1 MDNGIGT
8 FFKRRFFRRWGYYR
22 FDSFA
27 RVEGVVY
34 YQKPGRNMYLLWP
47 GEENLMLSKHFR
59 AATLVLAPLLV
70 LFFAAFSATAQV
82 QRPPLTAEWIFGK
95 DGPSVAEVPD
105 FKWLADNSSILYDTR
120 QPEAQRTFERLD
132 PLTRERHPALDMRKA
147 VASLTSLDSSSEIK
161 QALPWPES
169 FDANGRQAVYL
180 FHGDIYLLDLSSASF
195 TRITNTPAEETDAQF
210 SPDGRLISFV
220 RSNDLYVYDIAAK
233 KETRLTSDG
242 SDTLLNGTL
251 TWVYWEE
258 IFGRRDIGYWWS
270 PDSRSIAFLQ
280 TDVAEVAESTFVD
293 FQPVDERIIHQRYP
307 KPGETNPRVRVGVT
321 DVSTTQTRWINLG
334 AEPFEWIQRVKWL
347 PDSQRLSIQTLP
359 RSQKENRLDFVNVM
373 TGERKRI
380 LTETDP
386 AWVNV
391 TDDLYFPPGG
401 RYFLWASERDGFM
414 HLYRFTMDGALVNQI
429 TNGNWAM
436 ASSARV
442 FWVRQAVAGIDSE
455 NDWIY
460 FTAIKDSSIERNF
473 YRVKSDG
480 SGLTRLSAEPGAH
493 AISMSPNAKF
503 YVDSFS
509 NNRTLPSLQ
518 LHAAD
523 GKLLQTLAA
532 PRPELLPE
540 GIQYS
545 EFLTVPAAD
554 GFPMPAE
561 IWKPR
566 NFDPARKYPVILYV
580 YGGPSA
586 PNVENAWGGEFSLFN
601 QLLLQDGIIVIY
613 IDNRAATG
621 ISKKL
626 ENTIAANPT
635 ASETDDLLAGVRW
648 FKAQPWVDGSRFGVW
663 GWSGGGTM
671 TLNLM
676 TRSKEFKAGIS
687 VAPVTDWHYYDSKWA
702 ESLMGLPSQNAEAYD
717 RTSLVKHAGDL
728 SGHLMV
734 AFGTYDDN
742 VHPQNEQAFLNELI
756 AKGILY
762 EVMIYPMRKHG
773 ISDPPAT
780 IHLFRTM
787 REFWRRNL

>member
-1 MDNGIGT
+1 MSS
-8 FFKRRFFRRWGYYR
+8 KR
-22 FDSFA
+22 
-27 RVEGVVY
+27 
-34 YQKPGRNMYLLWP
+34 
-47 GEENLMLSKHFR
+47 FR
-59 AATLVLAPLLV
+59 AAALFLTSLLV
-70 LFFAAFSATAQV
+70 LLSAVISAVAQA
-82 QRPPLTAEWIFGK
+82 QRPSLTAEWIFGK
-95 DGPSVAEVPD
+95 EGSSVAEVPE
-105 FKWLADNSSILYDTR
+105 FKWLADNSAILYDTR

-132 PLTRERHPALDMRKA
+132 PLTRERHPALDMAKA
-147 VASLTSLDSSSEIK
+147 VASLTSLDTSSEIK
-161 QALPWPES
+161 QALPWPDS
-169 FDANGRQAVYL
+169 FDANGRQALYI
-180 FHGDIYLLDLSSASF
+180 FHGDIFLLELSSSFF
-195 TRITNTPAEETDAQF
+195 TRVTNTPAEEKDAQF

-220 RSNDLYVYDIAAK
+220 RSNDLYVYEIAAK

-280 TDVAEVAESTFVD
+280 TDVAEVPDSIFVD

-307 KPGETNPRVRVGVT
+307 KPGEKNPRVRVGVT
-321 DVSTTQTRWINLG
+321 EVSNPQTRWINLG
-334 AEPFEWIQRVKWL
+334 AEPFEWIQRVGWL
-347 PDSQRLSIQTLP
+347 PDSERLSIQTLP
-359 RSQKENRLDFVNVM
+359 RSQKENRLDFVNVK
-373 TGERKRI
+373 TGERKHI

-391 TDDLYFPPGG
+391 SDDLYFLPGG
-401 RYFLWASERDGFM
+401 RHFLWASERDGFM
-414 HLYRFTMDGALVNQI
+414 HLYRFTVDGTLVNQI

-436 ASSARV
+436 ASSTRV

-473 YRVKSDG
+473 YRVKMDG
-480 SGLTRLSAEPGAH
+480 SGLTRLSAESGAH
-493 AISMSPNAKF
+493 AISMSPNAEF

-509 NNRTLPSLQ
+509 NNRTLPSLK

-540 GIQYS
+540 EIQYS
-545 EFLTVPAAD
+545 ELLTVPAAD

-586 PNVENAWGGEFSLFN
+586 PNVENAWGGELSLYN
-601 QLLLQDGIIVIY
+601 QLLLQDGFVVIY

-635 ASETDDLLAGVRW
+635 A
-648 FKAQPWVDGSRFGVW
+648 
-663 GWSGGGTM
+663 
-671 TLNLM
+671 
-676 TRSKEFKAGIS
+676 
-687 VAPVTDWHYYDSKWA
+687 
-702 ESLMGLPSQNAEAYD
+702 
-717 RTSLVKHAGDL
+717 
-728 SGHLMV
+728 
-734 AFGTYDDN
+734 
-742 VHPQNEQAFLNELI
+742 
-756 AKGILY
+756 
-762 EVMIYPMRKHG
+762 
-773 ISDPPAT
+773 
-780 IHLFRTM
+780 
-787 REFWRRNL
+787 

>member
-1 MDNGIGT
+1 MLK
-8 FFKRRFFRRWGYYR
+8 KRLHSTTLPFVLSLLSVLIAFPA
-22 FDSFA
+22 SA
-27 RVEGVVY
+27 QQ
-34 YQKPGRNMYLLWP
+34 QKP
-47 GEENLMLSKHFR
+47 S
-59 AATLVLAPLLV
+59 
-70 LFFAAFSATAQV
+70 
-82 QRPPLTAEWIFGK
+82 LTFEWIFGLE
-95 DGPSVAEVPD
+95 GSAVAELPE
-105 FKWLADNSSILYDTR
+105 FQWLADNSAILYDTR
-120 QPEAQRTFERLD
+120 QPEAQRTFERFD
-132 PLTRERHPALDMRKA
+132 PATRERHRALDMPKA
-147 VASLTSLDSSSEIK
+147 VASLISIDPSSQIK
-161 QALPWPES
+161 QALPWPDS
-169 FDANGRQAVYL
+169 FDSQGHQALYI
-180 FHGDIYLLDLSSASF
+180 FHGDIFLLDLASSSF
-195 TRITNTPAEETDAQF
+195 TRVTSTPAEEKDAQF
-210 SPDGRLISFV
+210 SPDGRFLSFV
-220 RSNDLYVYDIAAK
+220 RSNDLFVFDIAAK

-280 TDVAEVAESTFVD
+280 TDESGVPESLFVD
-293 FQPVDERIIHQRYP
+293 FQPVDERIVHQRYP
-307 KPGETNPRVRVGVT
+307 KTGEHNPRVRVGVI
-321 DVSTTQTRWINLG
+321 DVSKPETHWVNLG
-334 AEPFEWIQRVKWL
+334 QEPFEWILRVNWL
-347 PDSQRLSIQTLP
+347 PDSERLCLQTMP
-359 RSQKENRLDFVNVM
+359 RSQKENRLDFVNVK
-373 TGERKRI
+373 TNERRHI

-386 AWVNV
+386 AWVNL
-391 TDDLYFPPGG
+391 TDDLHFLPGG
-401 RYFLWASERDGFM
+401 RYFLWGSERDGFM
-414 HLYRFTMDGALVNQI
+414 HLYRFTMDGTLVNQV
-429 TNGNWAM
+429 TRGDWAM
-436 ASSARV
+436 TSSASV
-442 FWVRQAVAGIDSE
+442 FWVRQAVSGIGPE

-460 FTAIKDSSIERNF
+460 FTALKDSSIERNL
-473 YRVKSDG
+473 YRVKTDG
-480 SGLTRLSAEPGAH
+480 SGFTRLSAESGTH

-503 YVDSFS
+503 YFDTFS
-509 NNRTLPSLQ
+509 NNRTLPSLS

-566 NFDPARKYPVILYV
+566 NFDPTRKYPVILYV

-586 PNVENAWGGEFSLFN
+586 PNVANHWSTDTILTN
-601 QLLLQDGIIVIY
+601 QLLLQDGLVVVF
-613 IDNRAATG
+613 IDNRGATG

-626 ENTIAANPT
+626 ENTIAANPSF
-635 ASETDDLLAGVRW
+635 SETDDLVAGVRW
-648 FKAQPWVDGSRFGVW
+648 FKSQPWVDPSRFGVW

-687 VAPVTDWHYYDSKWA
+687 VAPVTDWHYYDSKWG
-702 ESLMGLPSQNAEAYD
+702 ESLMGLPSQNADAYD

-734 AFGTYDDN
+734 VFGTYDDN
-742 VHPQNEQAFLNELI
+742 VHPQNEQAFLNQLI
-756 AKGILY
+756 ANNILF

-773 ISDPPAT
+773 ISDTPAT
-780 IHLFRTM
+780 IHLYRTM

>member
-1 MDNGIGT
+1 MGGVRFSNGPNT
-8 FFKRRFFRRWGYYR
+8 LLRFKASSIIRSR
-22 FDSFA
+22 A
-27 RVEGVVY
+27 LH
-34 YQKPGRNMYLLWP
+34 MYFLWP
-47 GEENLMLSKHFR
+47 GEENLMSSKHFR
-59 AATLVLAPLLV
+59 AATLFLASLFV
-70 LFFAAFSATAQV
+70 FFFAAFSARAQV

-95 DGPSVAEVPD
+95 EGSSVAEVPE
-105 FKWLADNSSILYDTR
+105 FKWLADNSAIFYDSR
-120 QPEAQRTFERLD
+120 RPEAQRTFERLD
-132 PLTRERHPALDMRKA
+132 PITRERHPALDMLKA
-147 VASLTSLDSSSEIK
+147 VASLTSLDPSSEIK
-161 QALPWPES
+161 QALPWPDL
-169 FDANGRQAVYL
+169 FDANGRQALYI
-180 FHGDIYLLDLSSASF
+180 FHGDIFLLDLSASSF
-195 TRITNTPAEETDAQF
+195 TRVTNTPAEEKDAQF
-210 SPDGRLISFV
+210 SPDGRLLSFV

-280 TDVAEVAESTFVD
+280 TDESEVADSTFVD
-293 FQPVDERIIHQRYP
+293 FQPVDEHIIHQRYP
-307 KPGETNPRVRVGVT
+307 KSGEKNPRVRVGVT
-321 DVSTTQTRWINLG
+321 EVSNPQTRWINLG
-334 AEPFEWIQRVKWL
+334 AEPFEWILRVEWL
-347 PDSQRLSIQTLP
+347 PDSERLSIQTMP
-359 RSQKENRLDFVNVM
+359 RSQKENRLDFINVK

-391 TDDLYFPPGG
+391 TDDLHFLPGG
-401 RYFLWASERDGFM
+401 RYFLWASERGGFM
-414 HLYRFTMDGALVNQI
+414 HLYRFTMEGTLVNQI
-429 TNGNWAM
+429 TKGDWAM
-436 ASSARV
+436 ASSGGAY
-442 FWVRQAVAGIDSE
+442 WVRQAVAGIDSE

-460 FTAIKDSSIERNF
+460 FTALKDSSIERNL
-473 YRVKSDG
+473 YRVKSNG
-480 SGLTRLSAEPGAH
+480 SGLTRLSAESGAH
-493 AISMSPNAKF
+493 AISMSPSAKF
-503 YVDSFS
+503 YFDSFS
-509 NNRTLPSLQ
+509 NSRTLPSLQ

-523 GKLLQTLAA
+523 GNLLQTLAA

-540 GIQYS
+540 GIQYP

-554 GFPMPAE
+554 GFPMPTE

-566 NFDPARKYPVILYV
+566 NFDSARKYPVILYV

-586 PNVENAWGGEFSLFN
+586 PDVVNEWSAEMGLYN
-601 QLLLQDGIIVIY
+601 QLLLQDGFVVIY

-626 ENTIAANPT
+626 ENTIAANPA

-648 FKAQPWVDGSRFGVW
+648 FKSQPWVDASRFGVW

-717 RTSLVKHAGDL
+717 RTSLVRHAGDL

-756 AKGILY
+756 AKDILY

-773 ISDPPAT
+773 ISDAPAT

>member
-1 MDNGIGT
+1 MATERSMDNGSGT
-8 FFKRRFFRRWGYYR
+8 LLERL
-22 FDSFA
+22 DNFA
-27 RVEGVVY
+27 TVKGVVY
-34 YQKPGRNMYLLWP
+34 DQKPGMHMHFLWP
-47 GEENLMLSKHFR
+47 GAETLMSSKHFR
-59 AATLVLAPLLV
+59 AAILFLTSLVV
-70 LFFAAFSATAQV
+70 LFFAAFSALAQA

-95 DGPSVAEVPD
+95 EGSSVAEVPE
-105 FKWLADNSSILYDTR
+105 FKWLADNSAILYDTR
-120 QPEAQRTFERLD
+120 QPEAQRTFERFD
-132 PLTRERHPALDMRKA
+132 PITRERHPALDMAKA
-147 VASLTSLDSSSEIK
+147 VVSLKSLDPSTEIK
-161 QALPWPES
+161 EALPWPDA
-169 FDANGRQAVYL
+169 FDGNGRQALYIFL
-180 FHGDIYLLDLSSASF
+180 GDIFLLDLSTSSF
-195 TRITNTPAEETDAQF
+195 TRVTNTPAEEKDVQF
-210 SPDGRLISFV
+210 SPDGRLLSFV
-220 RSNDLYVYDIAAK
+220 RSNDLHVYDIAAK

-242 SDTLLNGTL
+242 SETLLNGTL

-280 TDVAEVAESTFVD
+280 TDQAEVSDSTFVD

-307 KPGETNPRVRVGVT
+307 KSGEKNPRVRVGVT
-321 DVSTTQTRWINLG
+321 EVSNPQTRWINLG
-334 AEPFEWIQRVKWL
+334 AEPFEWILRVEWL
-347 PDSQRLSIQTLP
+347 PDSERLSIQTML
-359 RSQKENRLDFVNVM
+359 RSQKESRLDFINVK
-373 TGERKRI
+373 TGERKHV

-391 TDDLYFPPGG
+391 TDDLYFLPGG

-414 HLYRFTMDGALVNQI
+414 HLYRFTMDGTLVNQI
-429 TNGNWAM
+429 TNGDWAM
-436 ASSARV
+436 ASSGDAY
-442 FWVRQAVAGIDSE
+442 WVRQAVAGIDSE
-455 NDWIY
+455 NDWVY
-460 FTAIKDSSIERNF
+460 FTALKDSSLERNL

-480 SGLTRLSAEPGAH
+480 SGLTRLSAESGVH

-503 YVDSFS
+503 YLDSFS
-509 NNRTLPSLQ
+509 NSRTLPSLQ

-554 GFPMPAE
+554 GFPMPTE

-586 PNVENAWGGEFSLFN
+586 PNVVNEWSSERTLFN
-601 QLLLQDGIIVIY
+601 QILLQDGFVVID

-626 ENTIAANPT
+626 ENTIAANPA
-635 ASETDDLLAGVRW
+635 ASESDDLLAGVRW
-648 FKAQPWVDGSRFGVW
+648 FKSQPWVDASRFGVW

-734 AFGTYDDN
+734 VFGTYDDN

-756 AKGILY
+756 AKSILY

-780 IHLFRTM
+780 VHLFRTM

>member
-1 MDNGIGT
+1 MGGVRFPNGWNTLLRFKASSIIRSRALHMY
-8 FFKRRFFRRWGYYR
+8 FF
-22 FDSFA
+22 
-27 RVEGVVY
+27 
-34 YQKPGRNMYLLWP
+34 WP
-47 GEENLMLSKHFR
+47 GEENLMSSKHFR
-59 AATLVLAPLLV
+59 AATLFLASLLV
-70 LFFAAFSATAQV
+70 FFFAVCSAMAQV
-82 QRPPLTAEWIFGK
+82 QRPSLTVEWIFGK
-95 DGPSVAEVPD
+95 EGSSVAEVPS
-105 FKWLADNSSILYDTR
+105 FKWLADNSAILYDTR

-132 PLTRERHPALDMRKA
+132 PITHERRPVLDMSKA
-147 VASLTSLDSSSEIK
+147 VASLTSLDSSTEIK
-161 QALPWPES
+161 QALPWPDS
-169 FDANGRQAVYL
+169 FDANGRQALYI
-180 FHGDIYLLDLSSASF
+180 FHGDIFLLDLSASSF
-195 TRITNTPAEETDAQF
+195 TRVTNTPAEEKDAQF
-210 SPDGRLISFV
+210 SPDGRLLSFV

-280 TDVAEVAESTFVD
+280 TDESEVADSTFVD
-293 FQPVDERIIHQRYP
+293 FQPVDEHIIHQRYP
-307 KPGETNPRVRVGVT
+307 KSGEKNPRVRVGVT
-321 DVSTTQTRWINLG
+321 EVSNPQTRWINLG
-334 AEPFEWIQRVKWL
+334 AEPFEWILRVEWL
-347 PDSQRLSIQTLP
+347 PDSERLSIQTMP
-359 RSQKENRLDFVNVM
+359 RSQKENRLDFINVK
-373 TGERKRI
+373 TGERKHI

-386 AWVNV
+386 AWVNE
-391 TDDLYFPPGG
+391 TDDLHFLPGG

-414 HLYRFTMDGALVNQI
+414 HLYRFTMDGSLVNRV
-429 TNGNWAM
+429 TSGDWAM
-436 ASSARV
+436 ASSGGV
-442 FWVRQAVAGIDSE
+442 YWVRQAVAGIDSG

-460 FTAIKDSSIERNF
+460 FTALKDSSIERNL

-480 SGLTRLSAEPGAH
+480 SGLTRLSAESGAH

-503 YVDSFS
+503 YFDSFS

-518 LHAAD
+518 LHDAD

-540 GIQYS
+540 GIQYP

-554 GFPMPAE
+554 GFPMPTE

-586 PNVENAWGGEFSLFN
+586 PDVVNEWSAETGLYN
-601 QLLLQDGIIVIY
+601 QLLLQDGFVVIY

-626 ENTIAANPT
+626 ENTIAANPA

-648 FKAQPWVDGSRFGVW
+648 FKSQPWVDASRFGVW

-702 ESLMGLPSQNAEAYD
+702 ESLMGPPSQNAEAYD

-756 AKGILY
+756 AKDILY

-773 ISDPPAT
+773 ISDAPAT

>member
-1 MDNGIGT
+1 MDNGRGT
-8 FFKRRFFRRWGYYR
+8 FFEW
-22 FDSFA
+22 FDHFA
-27 RVEGVVY
+27 TVKGVVY
-34 YQKPGRNMYLLWP
+34 YQKPGTHMYFLLP
-47 GEENLMLSKHFR
+47 GEENLMSSKRFR
-59 AATLVLAPLLV
+59 AATLFLTSLLV
-70 LFFAAFSATAQV
+70 LFFAAFSAMAQV

-95 DGPSVAEVPD
+95 EGSSVAEVPE
-105 FKWLADNSSILYDTR
+105 FKWLADNSAILCDTR

-132 PLTRERHPALDMRKA
+132 PITRERHPDLDMPKA
-147 VASLTSLDSSSEIK
+147 VASLTSLDPSSEIK
-161 QALPWPES
+161 QALPWPDS
-169 FDANGRQAVYL
+169 FDANGRQALYI
-180 FHGDIYLLDLSSASF
+180 FHGDIFLLDFPSSSF
-195 TRITNTPAEETDAQF
+195 TRVTNTPAEEKDAEF
-210 SPDGRLISFV
+210 SPDGRLLSFV

-233 KETRLTSDG
+233 KEMRLTSDG

-270 PDSRSIAFLQ
+270 PDSRAIAFLQ
-280 TDVAEVAESTFVD
+280 TDVTEVADSTFVD

-307 KPGETNPRVRVGVT
+307 KPGEKNPRVRVGVT
-321 DVSTTQTRWINLG
+321 DVFNPQTRWVNLG

-347 PDSQRLSIQTLP
+347 PDSERLSIQTMP
-359 RSQKENRLDFVNVM
+359 RSQKENRLDFINVK
-373 TGERKRI
+373 TGERKHI

-391 TDDLYFPPGG
+391 TDDLHFLPGG

-414 HLYRFTMDGALVNQI
+414 HLYRFTMDGTLVNQI

-436 ASSARV
+436 ASSGGV

-460 FTAIKDSSIERNF
+460 FTALKDSSIERNL

-480 SGLTRLSAEPGAH
+480 SGLTRLSAESGAH

-503 YVDSFS
+503 YFDSFS

-518 LHAAD
+518 LHAAE

-554 GFPMPAE
+554 GFPMPTE

-586 PNVENAWGGEFSLFN
+586 PNVVNEWSAEMSLYN
-601 QLLLQDGIIVIY
+601 QLLLQDGFVVMY

-626 ENTIAANPT
+626 ENTIAANPA
-635 ASETDDLLAGVRW
+635 ASESDDLLAGVRW
-648 FKAQPWVDGSRFGVW
+648 FKSQPWVDASRFGVW

-728 SGHLMV
+728 SGQLMV

-756 AKGILY
+756 AKDILY

-773 ISDPPAT
+773 ITDPPAT

>member
-1 MDNGIGT
+1 
-8 FFKRRFFRRWGYYR
+8 
-22 FDSFA
+22 
-27 RVEGVVY
+27 
-34 YQKPGRNMYLLWP
+34 MYFLLP
-47 GEENLMLSKHFR
+47 GEENLMSSKHFR
-59 AATLVLAPLLV
+59 AATLFLASLLV
-70 LFFAAFSATAQV
+70 FFFAAFSARAQM
-82 QRPPLTAEWIFGK
+82 QRPSLTVEWIFGK
-95 DGPSVAEVPD
+95 EGSSVAEVPE
-105 FKWLADNSSILYDTR
+105 FKWLADNSAIFYDSR
-120 QPEAQRTFERLD
+120 RPEAQRTFERLD
-132 PLTRERHPALDMRKA
+132 PITRERHPALDMLKA
-147 VASLTSLDSSSEIK
+147 VASLTSLDPSSEIK
-161 QALPWPES
+161 QALPWPDS
-169 FDANGRQAVYL
+169 FDANGRQALYI
-180 FHGDIYLLDLSSASF
+180 FHGDIFLLDLSASSF
-195 TRITNTPAEETDAQF
+195 TRVTNTPAEEKDAQF
-210 SPDGRLISFV
+210 SPDGRFLSFV

-280 TDVAEVAESTFVD
+280 TDESEVADSTFVD
-293 FQPVDERIIHQRYP
+293 FQPVDEHIIHQRYP
-307 KPGETNPRVRVGVT
+307 KSGEKNPRVRVGVT
-321 DVSTTQTRWINLG
+321 EVSNPQTRWINLG
-334 AEPFEWIQRVKWL
+334 AEPFEWILRVEWL
-347 PDSQRLSIQTLP
+347 PDSERLGIQTMP
-359 RSQKENRLDFVNVM
+359 RSQKENRLDFINVK

-386 AWVNV
+386 AWVNE
-391 TDDLYFPPGG
+391 TDDLHFLPGG

-414 HLYRFTMDGALVNQI
+414 HLYRFTMDGSLVNRV
-429 TNGNWAM
+429 TNGDWAM
-436 ASSARV
+436 ASSGGV
-442 FWVRQAVAGIDSE
+442 YWVRQAVAGIDSE

-460 FTAIKDSSIERNF
+460 FTALKDSSIERNL

-480 SGLTRLSAEPGAH
+480 SGLTRLSAESGAH
-493 AISMSPNAKF
+493 SISMSPNAKF
-503 YVDSFS
+503 YFDSFS

-554 GFPMPAE
+554 GFPMPTE

-586 PNVENAWGGEFSLFN
+586 PNVVNEWSAEMGLYN
-601 QLLLQDGIIVIY
+601 QLLLQDGFVVIY

-621 ISKKL
+621 MSKKL
-626 ENTIAANPT
+626 ENTIAANPA

-648 FKAQPWVDGSRFGVW
+648 FKSQPWVDASRFGVW

-702 ESLMGLPSQNAEAYD
+702 ESLMGPPSQNAEAYD

-756 AKGILY
+756 AKDILY

-773 ISDPPAT
+773 ISDAPAT